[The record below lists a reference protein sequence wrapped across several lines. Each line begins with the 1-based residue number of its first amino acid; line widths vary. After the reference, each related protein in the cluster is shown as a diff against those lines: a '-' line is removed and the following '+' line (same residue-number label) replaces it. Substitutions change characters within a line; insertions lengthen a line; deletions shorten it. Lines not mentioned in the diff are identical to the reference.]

1 MHTLSD
7 KASKGTIVNGVH
19 HICME
24 GHLKLH
30 LQFLKSRNKVE
41 YSKFVGKTFG
51 GWGAGRG

>member
-51 GWGAGRG
+51 GWGARWG